1 MAAND
6 SVASMVASIER
17 ESRKTKTSADLS
29 RFIRIILA
37 DATGDDLEAYDAGE
51 LARLLAESFAFLSHR
66 QPGRPKIRPANQTGA
81 LAHLSVIEI
90 VNDDMPFLVDSTLGL
105 LNERGLDIRLM
116 LHPVLNVCRNAEGTL
131 TRVEDK
137 PSTATMRESFIHV
150 HVARLTD
157 AELAKLTTALAQ
169 VFADVRIAVLD
180 WHAMRARLKEA
191 IDAYHADP
199 PLIAVDELT
208 EAIAFLTWL
217 ADNHFTFL
225 GMREYRFAGGA
236 ATGKLAPV
244 EHSGLGLL
252 RKPQTHVL
260 KRGDELVAMTPEIR
274 RFFMQP
280 APLIITKADVRAT
293 VHRRAAMDYI
303 GVKLFDA
310 QGELTGEL
318 SIVGL
323 FTSSAYTQN
332 PADIPLLRRKL
343 RAVIAASGLNPAGHS
358 GKALINIL
366 ENYPR
371 DELFQID
378 AETLGHIAQ
387 GILKLEDRPRTRLF
401 VRRDRFDRFVS
412 ALVFIPRDRF
422 NSEVRQRIGELI
434 ATAFDGRVAAFQP
447 DFGES
452 SLVRVHYIILRHAGK
467 DPKPNVDELEQAV
480 VRAVRTWDDRLLSE
494 LTSAGGSLAAAGGR
508 WRGAFPAGYR
518 DRVEPGQSLKDIQA
532 LEALP
537 RDGSIAVSFL
547 QAGAAGDQALLR
559 LYHHGPAIPLSSR
572 LPILE
577 NMGFVAIEETTF
589 DVKPEGRTAVIH
601 DVLLSTSDGAAI
613 DVEKSGAVLAD
624 TFLAVW
630 KGAAEN
636 DAFNALTLR
645 AGIAW
650 RDAAVLR
657 AFARYLRQATATY
670 SADYMAQTLVKHAHL
685 ALRIVRLFHT
695 RFDPRIHDEKAAAA
709 LSENIEQALSDVPVL
724 DEDRIIRSYLN
735 LVGAILRT
743 TFFRHD
749 PSAAPFQPISFKIDS
764 RAVEG
769 LPQPRPLAEIFVYAP
784 DFEGIHLRFGR
795 IARGGIRWSDRPED
809 YRTEIL
815 GLAKAQNVKN
825 VVIVPV
831 GAKGGFVPKRL
842 PAQATREAVQAE
854 GLRVYKLF
862 VSSLLE
868 LTDNLKKG
876 RIVPPDRVLRR
887 DGDDP
892 YLVVAA
898 DKGTATF
905 SDIANG
911 ISTSH
916 GFWLDDAFASGGSA
930 GYDHKKM
937 GITAR
942 GAWEAV
948 KRHFREMDIDIQSV
962 PFSMIGIGDM
972 SGDVFGNGMLMSPQI
987 RLVAAFDHRDIFLDP
1002 DPDPAQSFAERRRL
1016 FALPRSSWQDYD
1028 SSLISAGGGVFPR
1041 AVKSIAL
1048 NEELRKFLG
1057 LQRPAATPME
1067 VINALLRMPADLL
1080 WLGGIGT
1087 YVKSSA
1093 ETNADAGD
1101 RANDTIRVN
1110 ANELRVKVVGEGANL
1125 GFTQR
1130 GRIEYAR
1137 AGGRINTDAIDNS
1150 AGVNSSDLEVNIKI
1164 ALSAAEAAGKLRRD
1178 RRNELLADMTE
1189 EVAALVLRNNYLQ
1202 TLSISLTRARG
1213 SEENSYAIAL
1223 MHDLEER
1230 GLLDRKLEAL
1240 PGDAEIIT
1248 RDGRGETLTRPEQ
1261 AVLLAYS
1268 KIALYDDLLHSS
1280 LPDDPFLSTVLQ
1292 GYFPQRMHAQYSK
1305 EIEGHRLRREIVAT
1319 VIANGLINRGGPAFV
1334 SRLHGETAA
1343 SPAAIA
1349 AAFAVARF
1357 SFRLSELHLLVDQ
1370 LDGRVKSE
1378 TQTQLYLDLHLLVR
1392 RATQWFVRNA
1402 DLAGSL
1408 AETAER
1414 YRSGI
1419 DAVAVLIDKAL
1430 PQAAREL
1437 LGERRSRLE
1446 QQGVPAETARRLA
1459 GLSFLTRAAD
1469 VVQTAAQSGAGLEAV
1484 ADALYGSAI
1493 GLGVDRLIDQA
1504 GRLIADDYY
1513 ERLAINRIVDQILLA
1528 HRDIAAQIV
1537 TAAKSGSNPWAQW
1550 CQSSAARV
1558 EQAQKRI
1565 YELLAD
1571 KNFGLAK
1578 LAVAQGAIADL
1589 ATAAEA

>member
-1 MAAND
+1 MP
-6 SVASMVASIER
+6 R
-17 ESRKTKTSADLS
+17 ELAGL
-29 RFIRIILA
+29 LA
-37 DATGDDLEAYDAGE
+37 DSFTF
-51 LARLLAESFAFLSHR
+51 LARR
-66 QPGRPKIRPANQTGA
+66 QPGRPKIRASNPAGA

-90 VNDDMPFLVDSTLGL
+90 INDDMPFLVDSTLGL

-116 LHPVLNVCRNAEGTL
+116 LHPVLNVSRTAEGVL
-131 TRVEDK
+131 TRIEDK
-137 PSTATMRESFIHV
+137 PSIGSATMRESFIHV

-157 AELAKLTTALAQ
+157 AELDKLTAELAHI
-169 VFADVRIAVLD
+169 FADVRVAVLD
-180 WHAMRARLKEA
+180 WHTMQARLKHA
-191 IDAYHADP
+191 IDAYRADP
-199 PLIAVDELT
+199 PLIPVDELT

-225 GMREYRFAGGA
+225 GMREYTFAGGA
-236 ATGKLAPV
+236 AKGELVPV

-260 KRGDELVAMTPEIR
+260 KRGEELVAMTPEIR

-378 AETLGHIAQ
+378 ADTLGEIAQ
-387 GILKLEDRPRTRLF
+387 GILRLEDRPRTRLF

-452 SLVRVHYIILRHAGK
+452 SLVRVHFIILRHAGK
-467 DPKPNVDELEQAV
+467 DPKPNVDELEQSV
-480 VRAVRTWDDRLLSE
+480 VKAVRTWDDRLLSE
-494 LTSAGGSLAAAGGR
+494 LASAGGALAGAGAR
-508 WRGAFPAGYR
+508 WRGAFPPGYR

-537 RDGSIAVSFL
+537 RDGSIAVDFL
-547 QAGAAGDQALLR
+547 PAGKTAGSQVLLR

-577 NMGFVAIEETTF
+577 NMGFVAIAETTF
-589 DVKPEGRTAVIH
+589 DVTPEGRTAVIH
-601 DVLLSTSDGAAI
+601 DVLLSTSDDSVMDI
-613 DVEKSGAVLAD
+613 EKSGAALAD

-636 DAFNALTLR
+636 DPFNALTLR

-657 AFARYLRQATATY
+657 AFARYLRQATGTY
-670 SADYMAQTLVKHAHL
+670 SADYMAQTLVKHAGL
-685 ALRIVRLFHT
+685 ALEIVRLFHT
-695 RFDPRIHDEKAAAA
+695 RFNPRNSDEKAAVAIGE
-709 LSENIEQALSDVPVL
+709 SIERALSDVPVL

-743 TFFRHD
+743 NFFQLE
-749 PSAAPFQPISFKIDS
+749 PSAAPLQPISFKIDS
-764 RAVEG
+764 QAVEG
-769 LPQPRPLAEIFVYAP
+769 LPRPRPLAEIFVYAP
-784 DFEGIHLRFGR
+784 DVEGIHLRFGR

-809 YRTEIL
+809 FRTEVL

-862 VSSLLE
+862 VSSLLG
-868 LTDNLKKG
+868 LTDNLKGG

-911 ISTSH
+911 ISTAH

-948 KRHFREMDIDIQSV
+948 KRHFREMDVDIQSA
-962 PFSMIGIGDM
+962 PFTVIGIGDM
-972 SGDVFGNGMLMSPQI
+972 SGDVFGNGMLLSPQI

-1002 DPDPAQSFAERRRL
+1002 DPDTARSFAERRRL

-1028 SSLISAGGGVFPR
+1028 KSLISPGGGVFSR
-1041 AVKSIAL
+1041 ALKSVPL
-1048 NEELRKFLG
+1048 GEELRKFLG
-1057 LQRPAATPME
+1057 IERAAATPVEIM
-1067 VINALLRMPADLL
+1067 NALLRASADLL

-1087 YVKSSA
+1087 YVKASS
-1093 ETNADAGD
+1093 ETNADVGD
-1101 RANDTIRVN
+1101 RANDAIRVN
-1110 ANELRVKVVGEGANL
+1110 ANELRVKVIGEGANL
-1125 GFTQR
+1125 GLTQR

-1164 ALSAAEAAGKLRRD
+1164 GLSAAEAAGKLRRD
-1178 RRNELLADMTE
+1178 QRNELLADMTE

-1213 SEENSYAIAL
+1213 SEENGYAMAL

-1240 PGDAEIIT
+1240 PSDAEIVT
-1248 RDGRGETLTRPEQ
+1248 RDGRGETLTRPEHS
-1261 AVLLAYS
+1261 VLLAYS
-1268 KIALYDDLLHSS
+1268 KIALYDDLLKSS
-1280 LPDDPFLSTVLQ
+1280 VPDDLFLSTVLQ
-1292 GYFPQRMHAQYSK
+1292 GYFPQRMHARYGK
-1305 EIEGHRLRREIVAT
+1305 EIDGHRLRREIIAT
-1319 VIANGLINRGGPAFV
+1319 VVANGLINRGGPAFV
-1334 SRLHGETAA
+1334 SRLQGETAA
-1343 SPAAIA
+1343 SPAEIA

-1357 SFRLSELHLLVDQ
+1357 SFRLSELHLLADR
-1370 LDGRVKSE
+1370 LDARVPSE

-1392 RATQWFVRNA
+1392 RATQWFLRNA
-1402 DLAGSL
+1402 DLTGSL

-1419 DAVAVLIDKAL
+1419 DAVAGLIDKAL
-1430 PQAAREL
+1430 PEAAKAL
-1437 LGERRSRLE
+1437 LGQRQSILVE
-1446 QQGVPAETARRLA
+1446 QGVPAETAQRLA
-1459 GLSFLTRAAD
+1459 GLLVSDPRCRYRSDGGPVGRQPGSGRPGSLWFRDRAR
-1469 VVQTAAQSGAGLEAV
+1469 
-1484 ADALYGSAI
+1484 
-1493 GLGVDRLIDQA
+1493 DRP
-1504 GRLIADDYY
+1504 
-1513 ERLAINRIVDQILLA
+1513 A
-1528 HRDIAAQIV
+1528 HRTGRPPD
-1537 TAAKSGSNPWAQW
+1537 
-1550 CQSSAARV
+1550 R
-1558 EQAQKRI
+1558 R
-1565 YELLAD
+1565 
-1571 KNFGLAK
+1571 
-1578 LAVAQGAIADL
+1578 
-1589 ATAAEA
+1589 